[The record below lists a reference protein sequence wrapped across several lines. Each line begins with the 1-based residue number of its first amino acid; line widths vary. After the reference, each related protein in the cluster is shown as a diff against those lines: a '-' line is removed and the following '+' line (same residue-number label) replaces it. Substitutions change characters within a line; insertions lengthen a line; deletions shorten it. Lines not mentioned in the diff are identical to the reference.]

1 VKPDVLTIAGVL
13 IGVLAIFGGN
23 LIEGGGL
30 GSLLQLT
37 AFVIVVG
44 GTAGAVV
51 LQTRLPTLRAA
62 ARMAV
67 WVVLPPEDDS
77 EDVIRR
83 MSNWSRLARQDGL
96 LALDKML
103 DAEQDP
109 FIRHGL
115 QYLVDGTDARSLQRV
130 LELEVTMFEDK
141 EFQAARV
148 FEAAGGYAPTI
159 GILGAVL
166 GLIHT
171 LERLNEPETLGT
183 GIAVAFVAT
192 IYGVGLANLVLLP
205 LAAKLKTLIR
215 IRVRRLEMIQ
225 EGFVA
230 IAEGVNPRLV
240 ESRLR
245 AYQE

>member
-1 VKPDVLTIAGVL
+1 MKPDVLTIAGVL
-13 IGVLAIFGGN
+13 LGVLAIFGGN

-51 LQTRLPTLRAA
+51 LQTRLPTLRDAG
-62 ARMAV
+62 RMAV

-96 LALDKML
+96 LALDRML

-115 QYLVDGTDARSLQRV
+115 QHLVDGTDARSLQRV

-205 LAAKLKTLIR
+205 LAAKLKALIR